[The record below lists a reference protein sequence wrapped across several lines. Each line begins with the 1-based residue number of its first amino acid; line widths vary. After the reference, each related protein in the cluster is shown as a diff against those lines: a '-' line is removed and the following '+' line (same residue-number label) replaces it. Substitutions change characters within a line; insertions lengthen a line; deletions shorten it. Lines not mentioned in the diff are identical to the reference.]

1 MDQVKEL
8 EEAILRR
15 ANHLAEEYRQR
26 AERSRDNI
34 LRDSSER
41 LTLREDRE
49 VLLAKAIADRTYR
62 RRVQSNELKLQ
73 KEMDLLRWNLVQG
86 VLQNLDERL
95 RAFTQQED
103 EYLALLQAYLKAGA
117 AEIERD
123 DLVAEVNAED
133 LRRLRSRWDDIA
145 RQAAPDKTIRLAE
158 KPMEGLGG
166 IRLSSA
172 DNRIRVD
179 HSFEGRRERL
189 GHQLHQIIIERLLP
203 STTDNSVIYTG

>member
-34 LRDSSER
+34 LRDASER
-41 LTLREDRE
+41 LRLREDRE
-49 VLLAKAIADRTYR
+49 VLLAKSIAERTYR

-86 VLQNLDERL
+86 VLDSLDEQL
-95 RAFTQQED
+95 REFTKQED
-103 EYLALLQAYLKAGA
+103 QYLELLKAYLKAGA

-123 DLVAEVNAED
+123 ELIAEVNAQD
-133 LRRLRSRWDDIA
+133 FRRLQPRWEEISRK
-145 RQAAPDKTIRLAE
+145 AAPEKTIRLAE
-158 KPMEGLGG
+158 DPIETLGG
-166 IRLSSA
+166 VRLSSA
-172 DNRIRVD
+172 DRRIRVD
-179 HSFEGRRERL
+179 HTFEGRRERL